1 MGASNDL
8 QIWHSGSNSI
18 IQDSGVGNLF
28 IQGGNSVKI
37 TDTSANEMAVFNDG
51 GSVELYYDN
60 SKKFETTGYGVTVF
74 GGLLVSGI
82 TTYQDTTD
90 NTLGDADT
98 GAFQIDG
105 GLGVNKNVTVG
116 GNLNVQGYSEFIG
129 VATFRGGTINIGDA
143 NTDNVNIGGEFIS
156 NLVPNDDDSYDIGIT
171 TQRWRDGNFSG
182 IVTTNNLYAAGITTT
197 VLFNV
202 GIGGTVIT
210 TTTGGLVGINSTAPT
225 TTLDVGGDI
234 NFSGNLRQRGSLFT
248 AGIGIQ
254 SGGNVIVG
262 SGATIL
268 NFVGTAVSAVTDA
281 GGGIVDVNLKVGEFT
296 KSTSNFTASAGQT
309 TFNVNY
315 TPNYVDV
322 FVNGVRLTA
331 SEFTA
336 TNGTSVVLSEG
347 ANLNDIVDI
356 VVYQNSG
363 LFDGSKWTAETPDT
377 PSSGNIYRM
386 NGNVGIATTNP
397 TSKLHILGDALV
409 SGVVT
414 ATGGY
419 KIGIQ
424 SSSTNIT
431 TGVITAL
438 NFIGAGNT
446 FQYNAG
452 TKTVDISIGGGQWT
466 YANESDTEN
475 SNVYRLNGN
484 VGLGTT
490 NPVAKLDVSGILGI
504 QGNTTSIST
513 TTATTID
520 ILPIATYRSA
530 RFQIQITQSN
540 DYQSTD
546 LMAVHDGTTATN
558 IEYGSIA
565 TNNMLASFSS
575 TISGSNLLLT
585 VSMASAGI
593 ATVKVARYG
602 ITV

>member
-1 MGASNDL
+1 MADPKIRIRRSATPNKVPQVNQL
-8 QIWHSGSNSI
+8 QLGELAINTFDGKLYLE
-18 IQDSGVGNLF
+18 QDQTGGGGINTVIAVNPWSVGVGSLTYNTF
-28 IQGGNSVKI
+28 
-37 TDTSANEMAVFNDG
+37 FNA
-51 GSVELYYDN
+51 GS
-60 SKKFETTGYGVTVF
+60 
-74 GGLLVSGI
+74 
-82 TTYQDTTD
+82 
-90 NTLGDADT
+90 
-98 GAFQIDG
+98 
-105 GLGVNKNVTVG
+105 
-116 GNLNVQGYSEFIG
+116 
-129 VATFRGGTINIGDA
+129 
-143 NTDNVNIGGEFIS
+143 
-156 NLVPNDDDSYDIGIT
+156 
-171 TQRWRDGNFSG
+171 
-182 IVTTNNLYAAGITTT
+182 
-197 VLFNV
+197 
-202 GIGGTVIT
+202 
-210 TTTGGLVGINSTAPT
+210 VGINSSSPGF
-225 TTLDVGGDI
+225 TLDVGGDI
-234 NFSGNLRQRGSLFT
+234 NFTGNLRQNGSVFST
-248 AGIGIQ
+248 GIGIQ

-268 NFVGTAVSAVTDA
+268 NFVGSAVSTITES
-281 GGGIVDVNLKVGEFT
+281 GGVVELNIKAGEFT

-347 ANLNDIVDI
+347 ANLNDVVDI

-363 LFDGSKWTAETPDT
+363 LFDGSKWTAETPAT

-386 NGNVGIATTNP
+386 SGNVGIATTNP

-466 YANESDTEN
+466 YANVSDTEN
-475 SNVYRLNGN
+475 SNIYRLNGN

-490 NPVAKLDVSGILGI
+490 NPTKKLQVGNSPKAFVVSGVGSIGI
-504 QGNTTSIST
+504 NTTTTTAPIDLSGVLGMQATVTSIQT

-520 ILPIATYRSA
+520 TLPIATYRSA
-530 RFQIQITQSN
+530 RFQIQITQST

-546 LMAVHDGTTATN
+546 LMTVHDGTTATN

-565 TNNMLASFSS
+565 TNDMLASFSS
-575 TISGSNLLLT
+575 TISGSNLLLRAT
-585 VSMASAGI
+585 MVSAGI
-593 ATVKVARYG
+593 ATVKVVRYG
-602 ITV
+602 VTV